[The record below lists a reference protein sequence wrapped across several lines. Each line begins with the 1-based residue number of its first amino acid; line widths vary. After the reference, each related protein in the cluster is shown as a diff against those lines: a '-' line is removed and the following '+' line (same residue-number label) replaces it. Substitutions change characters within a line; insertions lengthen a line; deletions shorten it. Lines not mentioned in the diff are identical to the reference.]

1 MIAFN
6 FNGEGLAS
14 SSALHYTCVKPIDLA
29 APLLVSTTSESM
41 TVEWNEPSDNGG
53 CPITGYQL
61 FRDNGLS
68 GLPTIEVTT
77 TL

>member
-1 MIAFN
+1 
-6 FNGEGLAS
+6 
-14 SSALHYTCVKPIDLA
+14 LA

-68 GLPTIEVTT
+68 GFPTIEVTT